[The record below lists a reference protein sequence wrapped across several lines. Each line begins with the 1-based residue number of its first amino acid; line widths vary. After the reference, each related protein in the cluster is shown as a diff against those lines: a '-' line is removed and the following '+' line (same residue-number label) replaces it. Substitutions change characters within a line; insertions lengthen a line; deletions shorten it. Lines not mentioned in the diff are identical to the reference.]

1 MKIVV
6 IEDEEPA
13 AERLGNL
20 IKELEPEAEI
30 VSNLATVNASVKW
43 LSENAMPDLLIMDIN
58 LADGSSFEIFKKVQT
73 TCPIIFTTAYDE
85 FAIAAF
91 KVNSIDY
98 ILKPVKKEELK
109 AAFDKFKMLKGS
121 ANTDI
126 NQLISQLTGSK
137 KEYQKRIII
146 RFGDNIKMV
155 EIKEVA
161 YFYTEDKINYLCTYG
176 NMRYPIDF
184 NLDEVEKLV
193 DPNDF
198 FRINRQFIINI
209 ASIEKMLAWS
219 KSRVKLLLR
228 PPIDAETIVSTDRSP
243 LFKEWL
249 TGKTG
254 M

>member
-155 EIKEVA
+155 EIKEIGRAHV
-161 YFYTEDKINYLCTYG
+161 
-176 NMRYPIDF
+176 
-184 NLDEVEKLV
+184 
-193 DPNDF
+193 
-198 FRINRQFIINI
+198 
-209 ASIEKMLAWS
+209 
-219 KSRVKLLLR
+219 
-228 PPIDAETIVSTDRSP
+228 
-243 LFKEWL
+243 
-249 TGKTG
+249 
-254 M
+254 